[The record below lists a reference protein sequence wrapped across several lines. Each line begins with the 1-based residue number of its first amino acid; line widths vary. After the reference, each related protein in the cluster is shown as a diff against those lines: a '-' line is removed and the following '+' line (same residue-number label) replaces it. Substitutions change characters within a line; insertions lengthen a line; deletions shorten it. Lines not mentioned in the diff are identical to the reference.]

1 MENSKTYKERI
12 KRHTPKTNLKKT
24 LPTAFLTGGALCALG
39 ELMAGAV
46 RKMGVERSDAYL
58 TVTVT
63 VIFIASLLT
72 ALGIFDKL
80 AKYAG
85 AGLSVPVSGFANSV
99 TSSALDTRREGLV
112 LGLGAGVFTVAG
124 PVILYAVLSGTLYG
138 ITYYILKM
146 LGVA

>member
-12 KRHTPKTNLKKT
+12 KRHTPKSRLWKT
-24 LPTAFLTGGALCALG
+24 LPQAFLVGGALCAVCEAFATL
-39 ELMAGAV
+39 LQ
-46 RKMGVERSDAYL
+46 KMGVEREDAYL

-63 VIFIASLLT
+63 VIFISSLLT
-72 ALGIFDKL
+72 ALGKFDKL

-112 LGLGAGVFTVAG
+112 LGVGAGIFTVAG
-124 PVILYAVLSGTLYG
+124 PVILYAVLSGVLYG
-138 ITYYILKM
+138 AIYYILKI